1 MRIQKSRNSRHRK
14 REVSALEF
22 QFIKEII
29 ETNYSFSGQI
39 TMNSTITDDLGLDS
53 LDLYAIVMEV
63 EEKYDIEFA
72 AETLERMETIEDL
85 VKAIQEAVK

>member
-1 MRIQKSRNSRHRK
+1 MRIRISRSSRHRK
-14 REVSALEF
+14 QEESALEF
-22 QFIKEII
+22 QFIKELI
-29 ETNYSFSGQI
+29 ETNDSFAGQI

-72 AETLERMETIEDL
+72 EETLERMETIGDL
-85 VKAIQEAVK
+85 VKAIQEAVR